1 MGFRN
6 TSVWKSLSNLP
17 FLRNFTL
24 PVGGYCFV
32 VALNVLSNGFDVAIY
47 NTIQAM
53 DAFQHTFGDVCAPN
67 GVCHISTTN
76 LSLVNSIP
84 YIAYAAALFIASF
97 IGERFGR
104 RIVYILMNI
113 ICLCGIAVSYTAK
126 SYGQILA
133 GRCIVNIYTGMEGW
147 LIPMFTAEL
156 VPPPVRGAMV
166 TMYVF
171 GRLIGSLIIGIVA
184 YATASIPDN
193 DSCKIPVA
201 VLFSA
206 PSLALLLN
214 WLIPESP
221 RWLIRMGREDKS
233 IASLK
238 YLNDGYPGY
247 NVDEDMARMKDSLE
261 RSLEANGWM
270 DLFKGTNLRRT
281 SVAMISNFFALAS
294 GQAFANTYGTL
305 FIKSLNVYNP
315 YVFTII
321 IKVGGIAGA
330 LTFLLLL
337 DHVDRRVFYFTL
349 APLAAVCMM
358 VVGGI
363 GTVPNP
369 SNSAKLVI
377 ASMFPCYGFF
387 LLGSFVPL
395 GTLIPAEIPS
405 PRLSDKTAMAAFTVQ
420 NLTNFVT
427 TFTLPYLMNPG
438 YANLGAKVGFIY
450 GSFAFVACIW
460 AFFYYPEL
468 KGRSLE
474 EIDLMFEERI
484 LARHTPSKHFQLSCV
499 AGWKAP
505 YQDIVAEKLHTDGLE
520 PKTRAA
526 DHVEGL

>member
-1 MGFRN
+1 MGIRN
-6 TSVWKSLSNLP
+6 TSVWKALSDLP
-17 FLRNFTL
+17 FIHNFTL
-24 PVGGYCFV
+24 PVGAFCLV

-53 DAFQHTFGDVCAPN
+53 DTFQHTFGDECAPN

-76 LSLVNSIP
+76 LSLLNSIP
-84 YIAYAAALFIASF
+84 YIAYAAALFMASQ

-104 RIVYILMNI
+104 RTVYVIMNI
-113 ICLCGIAVSYTAK
+113 ICLAGIAVSYTAK

-156 VPPPVRGAMV
+156 VPSRVRGAMV

-171 GRLIGSLIIGIVA
+171 GRLIGSLLIGIVA
-184 YATASIPDN
+184 YATAPIPGD
-193 DSCKIPVA
+193 DSWKIPVA

-206 PSLALLLN
+206 PSLALLLS
-214 WLIPESP
+214 WLVPESP
-221 RWLIRMGREDKS
+221 RWLIRMGREDKA

-238 YLNDGYPGY
+238 YLNDGYPEY
-247 NVDEDMARMKDSLE
+247 NVGEDIARMKMSLE
-261 RSLEANGWM
+261 RNMEASGWI
-270 DLFKGTNLRRT
+270 DLFKGTNLASSSPAKRYLP
-281 SVAMISNFFALAS
+281 MISNFFALAS
-294 GQAFANTYGTL
+294 GQAFANTYGTI

-330 LTFLLLL
+330 LTFLALV
-337 DHVDRRVFYFTL
+337 DHVGRRGFYFTL
-349 APLAAVCMM
+349 APLASICMM

-363 GTVPNP
+363 GTVRNP
-369 SNSAKLVI
+369 SDSSKLVI
-377 ASMFPCYGFF
+377 ASMFPLYGYF

-395 GTLIPAEIPS
+395 GTLIPAEIPA
-405 PRLSDKTAMAAFTVQ
+405 PRLRDKTAMASFTVQ
-420 NLTNFVT
+420 NLTNFIT
-427 TFTLPYLMNPG
+427 TFTLPYLMNPE

-468 KGRSLE
+468 KGRTLE
-474 EIDLMFEERI
+474 EIDLMFEEGI
-484 LARHTPSKHFQLSCV
+484 PARHTRN
-499 AGWKAP
+499 WKAP
-505 YQDIVAEKLHTDGLE
+505 CHDATEKLDNE
-520 PKTRAA
+520 DPKSKRRP
-526 DHVEGL
+526 VEYYEGV